1 MKKITNT
8 QKYAILWLHSK
19 NLNNKD
25 IAKELKINETEIN
38 NILLSNTQSAS
49 QPVNSAVK
57 NLMIT
62 ESVAQ
67 KHKVAVMTKA
77 ASELGDHDRTKL
89 VIDNTNK
96 NFIYKPGSQKNE

>member
-8 QKYAILWLHSK
+8 QKYAILWLHSQ
-19 NLNNKD
+19 NLANKD
-25 IAKELKINETEIN
+25 IAKELKINEEEIQ
-38 NILLSNTQSAS
+38 NIILSNIPATPQS
-49 QPVNSAVK
+49 VNSSVK

-96 NFIYKPGSQKNE
+96 NFIYKPGSHNK

>member
-19 NLNNKD
+19 SLTSKD
-25 IAKELKINETEIN
+25 IAKELKINEEEIK
-38 NILLSNTQSAS
+38 NIILSDIPVAPQSI
-49 QPVNSAVK
+49 NSAVK

-62 ESVAQ
+62 ESAAQ

-77 ASELGDHDRTKL
+77 ASELGDHDRTKM

-96 NFIYKPGSQKNE
+96 NFIYKPGSQNK